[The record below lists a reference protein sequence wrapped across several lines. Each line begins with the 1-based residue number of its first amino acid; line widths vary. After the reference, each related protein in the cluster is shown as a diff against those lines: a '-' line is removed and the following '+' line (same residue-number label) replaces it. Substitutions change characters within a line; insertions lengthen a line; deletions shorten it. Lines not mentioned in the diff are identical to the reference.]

1 MKKSVEGKKNELKT
15 SRSNIQKSMVLQ
27 DHWHDQKAR
36 EKLEVVQA
44 SFQCIRQEKMELKYD
59 YKLSYWT
66 RAVARIFLNT
76 STEKGH

>member
-1 MKKSVEGKKNELKT
+1 
-15 SRSNIQKSMVLQ
+15 
-27 DHWHDQKAR
+27 
-36 EKLEVVQA
+36 
-44 SFQCIRQEKMELKYD
+44 MELKYD